1 MAVASAPV
9 PEPTS
14 FRWDRLTVTCALS
27 FCLLVSGLS
36 VGAVLG
42 ELRDELGLSG
52 VVAAAHGSTFGLG
65 LVVMGLFGL
74 RLVARVGRPAAFWG
88 TCVMIVVGVAVLCAG
103 HSWPVTLG
111 GTAVAGTAC
120 AMLVL
125 LMPGIVA
132 DHHGPARVGAFAA
145 INGVPGLAGVS
156 YSLVVG
162 ASLAAG
168 LSWRW
173 PYLALTLFIAGLLA
187 AVGVRAAIPTSAPSP
202 VSALAL
208 VRRSATRRPFL
219 DAVHAVLAEF
229 PLGVWSVTFLK
240 EVGGSSSGG
249 AAALGAVWG
258 LCLMVARLL
267 LPRYVALTGAWARSI
282 GFAAVTL
289 GTVVMWLGPSLAV
302 RIAGLVI
309 VAFGC
314 SPLYP
319 LAVDR
324 LYARVDADSVALGA
338 VTALASGVAIISGPL
353 LLGVLADAI
362 GLRDAVLAVTALA
375 ALGVYTSRPERAGPE
390 GTDEPVGVASHR

>member
-1 MAVASAPV
+1 VS
-9 PEPTS
+9 ESTT

-36 VGAVLG
+36 VGVVLG
-42 ELRDELGLSG
+42 ELRDELELSG
-52 VVAAAHGSTFGLG
+52 VVAAAHGSTFGAG
-65 LVVMGLFGL
+65 LLVMGLFGL
-74 RLVARVGRPAAFWG
+74 RIVTRVGRPAAFWG
-88 TCVMIVVGVAVLCAG
+88 TCVMILAGVAVLCAG
-103 HSWPVTLG
+103 HSWPLTLG
-111 GTAVAGTAC
+111 GTAIAGLAC

-156 YSLVVG
+156 YSLAVG
-162 ASLAAG
+162 AAIGAG
-168 LSWRW
+168 MSWRW
-173 PYLALTLFIAGLLA
+173 PYLALTLFIAAVLA
-187 AVGVRAAIPTSAPSP
+187 AVGAKATIPTSSVPRA
-202 VSALAL
+202 SAVQLLRHHTA
-208 VRRSATRRPFL
+208 RRPFL

-229 PLGVWSVTFLK
+229 PLGVWAVTFLK

-258 LCLMVARLL
+258 LCIMVARLL
-267 LPRYVALTGAWARSI
+267 LPRYVAVTGVWARSI

-289 GTVVMWLGPSLAV
+289 GSLVLWMGPGLGV
-302 RIAGLVI
+302 RIVGLVL

-324 LYARVDADSVALGA
+324 LYARVQADSVTLGA
-338 VTALASGVAIISGPL
+338 VTALASGVAIVSGPL

-375 ALGVYTSRPERAGPE
+375 ALGIYTSRPDADAAPVG
-390 GTDEPVGVASHR
+390 DEPLSVASPR

>member
-1 MAVASAPV
+1 MAVASPV
-9 PEPTS
+9 VSEPTT

-27 FCLLVSGLS
+27 FCLLVAGLS
-36 VGAVLG
+36 VGVVLG

-52 VVAAAHGSTFGLG
+52 VVAAAHGSTFGAG
-65 LVVMGLFGL
+65 LLLMGLFGL

-88 TCVMIVVGVAVLCAG
+88 TCVMIVVGVAMLCAG

-111 GTAVAGTAC
+111 GTAVAGLAC

-156 YSLVVG
+156 YSLAVG
-162 ASLAAG
+162 AAIGAG
-168 LSWRW
+168 TSWRW
-173 PYLALTLFIAGLLA
+173 PYLALTLFIAAVLA
-187 AVGVRAAIPTSAPSP
+187 AVGAKATIPTSSVPRA
-202 VSALAL
+202 SAVQLLRHHTA
-208 VRRSATRRPFL
+208 RRPFL

-229 PLGVWSVTFLK
+229 PLGVWAVTFLK

-258 LCLMVARLL
+258 LCIMVARLL
-267 LPRYVALTGAWARSI
+267 LPRYVAVTGVWARSI

-289 GTVVMWLGPSLAV
+289 GSLVMWMGPGLGV
-302 RIAGLVI
+302 RIVGLVL

-324 LYARVDADSVALGA
+324 LYARVQADSVTLGA
-338 VTALASGVAIISGPL
+338 VTALASGVAIVSGPL

-375 ALGVYTSRPERAGPE
+375 ALGIYTSRPDADAAPVG
-390 GTDEPVGVASHR
+390 DEPLSVASPR

>member
-1 MAVASAPV
+1 MS
-9 PEPTS
+9 ESTT

-36 VGAVLG
+36 VGVVLG

-65 LVVMGLFGL
+65 LVLMGLFGL
-74 RLVARVGRPAAFWG
+74 RIVARVGRPAAFWG
-88 TCVMIVVGVAVLCAG
+88 TCVLIVVGVAVLCAG
-103 HSWPVTLG
+103 HSWPLTLG
-111 GTAVAGTAC
+111 GTAIAGLAC

-156 YSLVVG
+156 YSLAIG
-162 ASLAAG
+162 AALGAG

-173 PYLALTLFIAGLLA
+173 PYLALTLFLAALLA
-187 AVGVRAAIPTSAPSP
+187 VIGARASIPTSAPSP
-202 VSALAL
+202 TSALAL
-208 VRRSATRRPFL
+208 LRRPAARRPFI
-219 DAVHAVLAEF
+219 DAVHAVFAEF
-229 PLGVWSVTFLK
+229 PLGVWAVTFLK
-240 EVGGSSSGG
+240 EVGGSSSGA
-249 AAALGAVWG
+249 AAALGAIWG

-267 LPRYVALTGAWARSI
+267 LPRYVTLTGVWARSI
-282 GFAAVTL
+282 GFGGVAVGSAL
-289 GTVVMWLGPSLAV
+289 MWMGPSLAV
-302 RIAGLVI
+302 RITGLVI

-338 VTALASGVAIISGPL
+338 LTALASGVAIISGPL

-362 GLRDAVLAVTALA
+362 GLRNAVLAVTALA
-375 ALGVYTSRPERAGPE
+375 ALGVYTSRPERVPSA
-390 GTDEPVGVASHR
+390 TIDEPVGAGSHR